1 MEALKSFISNIP
13 YPYKLY
19 FFFDIILLFCIIIS
33 LLLEL
38 IINSFDGVK
47 LFLVISLVLNG
58 SNFLLNFLTKYD
70 YSSYCGFKIILNFI
84 LYYFS
89 LIFLTII
96 VSAGIHVQFK
106 MVFFYILIF
115 ILTLL
120 FGCFVIVS
128 FFISCCCYKKEDNS
142 IGVKN
147 LIKEGLIE
155 DDGLENQNK
164 Q

>member
-19 FFFDIILLFCIIIS
+19 FFFDIILLFCIIIC

-38 IINSFDGVK
+38 IIKSFDGVMIY
-47 LFLVISLVLNG
+47 LVPSLVLIG
-58 SNFLLNFLTKYD
+58 LNFLVNFFTKYD
-70 YSSYCGFKIILNFI
+70 YSSYYRFKIILNFI
-84 LYYFS
+84 LYFIS
-89 LIFLTII
+89 LIFLTMLGA
-96 VSAGIHVQFK
+96 AGANGEFK
-106 MVFFYILIF
+106 MFFFYILIY

-128 FFISCCCYKKEDNS
+128 FFISCCCYKKEDNN

-147 LIKEGLIE
+147 LIKAGFIE
-155 DDGLENQNK
+155 EDGLENQNK
-164 Q
+164 